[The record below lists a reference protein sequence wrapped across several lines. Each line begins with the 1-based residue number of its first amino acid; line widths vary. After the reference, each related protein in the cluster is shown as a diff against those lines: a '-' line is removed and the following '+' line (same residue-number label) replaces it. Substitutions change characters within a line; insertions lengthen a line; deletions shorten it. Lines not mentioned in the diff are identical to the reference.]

1 MVILSLYP
9 LPAIAYTHD
18 GSATLISE
26 GNVLYSYEE
35 EKLSRFQ
42 HAVSEFPEKAAVV
55 AFQQTG
61 IHPDQVESLVVTS
74 IENCLA
80 RPDFPCTVCKRSSAP
95 SRRYRRYMCTT
106 PYGSLRVGGPHLT
119 I

>member
-1 MVILSLYP
+1 MAILSLYP

-18 GSATLISE
+18 GSATLMTK

-55 AFQQTG
+55 GFQQTG
-61 IHPDQVESLVVTS
+61 IHLNQVESLVVTR
-74 IENCLA
+74 IENCFA
-80 RPDFPCTVCKRSSAP
+80 RPDFASRVPVCKRASAP
-95 SRRYRRYMCTT
+95 SRRY
-106 PYGSLRVGGPHLT
+106 
-119 I
+119 